1 MKVINPECFQNLKP
15 KIGLKTVQDIE
26 TSKKLINNY
35 LDTQILTL
43 FGKLYTVDFFL
54 YFSNESEISNY
65 LFQKK
70 DIK

>member
-35 LDTQILTL
+35 LDTQIFDTFWKIVYRRL
-43 FGKLYTVDFFL
+43 FFVFF
-54 YFSNESEISNY
+54 
-65 LFQKK
+65 K
-70 DIK
+70 

>member
-35 LDTQILTL
+35 LDTQIFDTFWKIVHRRL
-43 FGKLYTVDFFL
+43 FFVFF
-54 YFSNESEISNY
+54 
-65 LFQKK
+65 K
-70 DIK
+70 